1 MSAVASARKS
11 DVGRKDVRIEV
22 RRSVRTWAPPRSEL
36 AVWASTALGRRAA
49 GREIGVSVVG
59 PAESRRLNARFR
71 GKDKP
76 TNVLSFPVPDLPAPA
91 RKHEPRPLGDLV
103 ICPQVLRTE
112 AREQKKS
119 LRAHWAHLV
128 VHGALHLIGYDHIED
143 TDAGRMER
151 REIAVLRR
159 LGFSNPYRS
168 A

>member
-1 MSAVASARKS
+1 V
-11 DVGRKDVRIEV
+11 
-22 RRSVRTWAPPRSEL
+22 
-36 AVWASTALGRRAA
+36 

-59 PAESRRLNARFR
+59 PTESRRLNAQYR
-71 GKDKP
+71 GRDKP
-76 TNVLSFPVPDLPAPA
+76 TNVLSFPVPELPASEA
-91 RKHEPRPLGDLV
+91 SDGEPRPLGDLV

-128 VHGALHLIGYDHIED
+128 VHGSLHLIGYDHER
-143 TDAGRMER
+143 DADANRMER

>member
-1 MSAVASARKS
+1 V
-11 DVGRKDVRIEV
+11 
-22 RRSVRTWAPPRSEL
+22 
-36 AVWASTALGRRAA
+36 

-59 PAESRRLNARFR
+59 AAESRRLNAQYR
-71 GKDKP
+71 GRDNP
-76 TNVLSFPVPDLPAPA
+76 TNVLSFPVPELPIDATTDGD
-91 RKHEPRPLGDLV
+91 PRPLGDLV

-128 VHGALHLIGYDHIED
+128 VHGSLHLIGYDHER
-143 TDAGRMER
+143 DADADRMER